1 MTPADPCEADSFAP
15 RILAHQ
21 EQRRSDIYMFM
32 SPKAGRRVIVA
43 RPSSLA
49 FALELEFTPSVVMF
63 VERPRR
69 LPSTAGTIELS
80 FWSRTEAG
88 RETFTWIAHVPHTRQ
103 ASPREEE
110 RRAEAL
116 RSAAQAAQIDL
127 SVVSE
132 PHLCRQPLVNMNR
145 LRLLPWVQSAKH
157 LDHAE
162 EIRLRVL
169 EAFQFRPRL
178 SFVQIESDLRAYDWR
193 DVRAVACALVHGGHA
208 SIDWAA
214 RLQPY
219 SVLTMEATP

>member
-1 MTPADPCEADSFAP
+1 MNMTNEEREPFSP
-15 RILAHQ
+15 RLLTHH
-21 EQRRSDIYMFM
+21 EQRRGDIYLFV
-32 SPKAGRRVIVA
+32 SPKVHRQVA
-43 RPSSLA
+43 VFRPAALA
-49 FALELEFTPSVVMF
+49 LALEYEFSPAVIDF

-69 LPSTAGTIELS
+69 IASSMGETELS
-80 FWSRTEAG
+80 FWSRTKAG

-116 RSAAQAAQIDL
+116 RSAAQAAQITL

-145 LRLLPWVQSAKH
+145 LRLLPWVQTAKN

-178 SFVQIESDLRAYDWR
+178 SFVQLESDLRAYDWR
-193 DVRAVACALVHGGHA
+193 DVRAVASSLVHAGQA
-208 SIDWAA
+208 SIDWTA
-214 RLQPY
+214 RLQPH